1 MIGGSIPQTK
11 GKSRILTLE
20 NGAQIE
26 YVNVDS
32 DADWE
37 TDSDPG
43 DDVELTI
50 GTKRL
55 AQNNN
60 NMSTTNRDCKSTG
73 KKKSRKACNFKLR
86 ESVKC
91 KKCDAKIVF
100 FSTQSLQ
107 NHINCLY
114 VFLPKNLA

>member
-1 MIGGSIPQTK
+1 MIGGCIPQTK

-37 TDSDPG
+37 TDSNP
-43 DDVELTI
+43 DDYAEVI
-50 GTKRL
+50 DTKRS
-55 AQNNN
+55 NNN
-60 NMSTTNRDCKSTG
+60 NISTTNRDSKSTG
-73 KKKSRKACNFKLR
+73 KKKSRKASNFKLR

-107 NHINCLY
+107 NHINCMY
-114 VFLPKNLA
+114 VFLPKN